1 MSGLSGEAKEIVR
14 DMTAAQ
20 AKPCSIMAAL
30 KEKVPSDNPRI
41 KQVYNYRETLRKSSF
56 EGRDVVGQFYH
67 MAQQNDYVH
76 WTLAEE
82 DTGVLTHI
90 FMAHPDSVR
99 LLRTYYW
106 IIGMDST
113 YKTNKYK
120 LPFLEIIGMTPC
132 NKNFII
138 AYAIMK
144 DETEGSYRWVLERLR
159 CLIGEHIHP
168 SAILTDREL
177 GLMRPVSEVFPRS
190 SHLLCTWHINKD
202 VEDRVYRIS
211 GKNQEFAEIFKNST
225 WKKIIRAPSFD
236 KYNIAVEHFRDRF
249 KGFPGLIQYIEGTWL
264 GHREKFVSCW
274 TDLVLH
280 FGNTTTCRVES
291 AHAQLKQWLNS
302 STGALDTVWTKVDKV
317 IQSQLIDIRKTLED
331 SRRTIGVHRRGFPF
345 DKLSCRVSHYCLD
358 LISKELRRMRELSTD
373 VYDRCGCVVRSTHQ
387 IPCACELRAVVD
399 SGNPIS
405 LDSIHPFWTKLVI
418 LGDGLDTS
426 AQPDFAG
433 FQTEEHQYF
442 HEVAEEVMTKDPSVL
457 RDISR
462 IVRERLHPEDLGYM
476 EPEVKTNVKGRP
488 KGSKSTKRD
497 PSRHEYKDRV
507 PGRPKSSKAQKN
519 RTSASA
525 GLQNAEVIPGFLL
538 PFVDELVDVRG
549 DGNCGFRVVADH
561 IYGDEKMWGMTRMNI
576 ANEISAHPYRYEGI
590 FIDGLQAAITR
601 ISWEGGECGPSYW
614 MQVLDDLFPIATI
627 FNAAVIYIQG
637 GTLQQTRFSSFTV
650 LPLHSSEVHSRPSKE
665 IVILYISGRAHFV
678 RLNLQDNFPVPP
690 IPTLWFQHRDH
701 TVQSWHTLY
710 ANRREQW
717 DSLIGMAD

>member
-1 MSGLSGEAKEIVR
+1 
-14 DMTAAQ
+14 
-20 AKPCSIMAAL
+20 
-30 KEKVPSDNPRI
+30 
-41 KQVYNYRETLRKSSF
+41 
-56 EGRDVVGQFYH
+56 
-67 MAQQNDYVH
+67 
-76 WTLAEE
+76 
-82 DTGVLTHI
+82 
-90 FMAHPDSVR
+90 
-99 LLRTYYW
+99 
-106 IIGMDST
+106 
-113 YKTNKYK
+113 
-120 LPFLEIIGMTPC
+120 
-132 NKNFII
+132 
-138 AYAIMK
+138 
-144 DETEGSYRWVLERLR
+144 
-159 CLIGEHIHP
+159 
-168 SAILTDREL
+168 
-177 GLMRPVSEVFPRS
+177 
-190 SHLLCTWHINKD
+190 
-202 VEDRVYRIS
+202 
-211 GKNQEFAEIFKNST
+211 
-225 WKKIIRAPSFD
+225 
-236 KYNIAVEHFRDRF
+236 
-249 KGFPGLIQYIEGTWL
+249 
-264 GHREKFVSCW
+264 
-274 TDLVLH
+274 
-280 FGNTTTCRVES
+280 
-291 AHAQLKQWLNS
+291 
-302 STGALDTVWTKVDKV
+302 
-317 IQSQLIDIRKTLED
+317 
-331 SRRTIGVHRRGFPF
+331 
-345 DKLSCRVSHYCLD
+345 
-358 LISKELRRMRELSTD
+358 MRELSTD

-442 HEVAEEVMTKDPSVL
+442 HEVADEVMTKDPSVL

-476 EPEVKTNVKGRP
+476 EPEVKTNVRGRP

-614 MQVLDDLFPIATI
+614 MQVLDDLFPSATI